1 MTVLFHAVTASFTAP
16 ATLLTVLVALSPL
29 FIVPTALFV
38 VFMARHMD
46 FTAPF
51 VAPLTAIMAQVHGS
65 VHGSADCVH
74 GSVDGVRGSVDGAHA
89 SVDGGHGAQYLSG
102 VLCSHD
108 GFHAPTMAILSS
120 LGAPCS
126 LHAVDGCH
134 GAQCLYGVL
143 CSHHV
148 QGSGRG
154 YAWPGPP
161 AVGYNSDG
169 SNLV

>member
-1 MTVLFHAVTASFTAP
+1 
-16 ATLLTVLVALSPL
+16 
-29 FIVPTALFV
+29 
-38 VFMARHMD
+38 MD